1 MSGEVNNNAITVMER
16 VKGDLDPIPFQ
27 LLDNDGAA
35 IDITGKTLQMRLILI
50 SNGSVKL
57 AAGSCTISAAA
68 TGKGYYQPV
77 AIDVDTVGDYA
88 VYVIDV
94 VAGSTTAD
102 PRYPF
107 DGPKYILKIVNEN
120 GSQE

>member
-1 MSGEVNNNAITVMER
+1 MSGAVSENPVTIMPR

-27 LLDNDGAA
+27 LLDNLGVA
-35 IDITGKTLQMRLILI
+35 IDITGKTLQMRLVKIAD
-50 SNGSVKL
+50 NTVKL
-57 AAGSCTISAAA
+57 AAGSCTISVAA

-77 AIDVDTVGDYA
+77 AIDVDTAGDYA

-94 VAGSTTAD
+94 VALSTTPD

-107 DGPKYILKIVNEN
+107 DGPKYILSIVNED
-120 GSQE
+120 GTQ